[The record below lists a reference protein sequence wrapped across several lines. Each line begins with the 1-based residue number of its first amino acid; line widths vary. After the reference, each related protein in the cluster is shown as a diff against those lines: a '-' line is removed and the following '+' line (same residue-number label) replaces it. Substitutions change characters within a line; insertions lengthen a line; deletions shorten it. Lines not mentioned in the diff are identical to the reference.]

1 MQKRL
6 VLFNTIVFNAKETVT
21 HLEVAMG
28 QALLLFP
35 LLLLAELFNKVMES
49 NHRSSFKETTVY
61 I

>member
-6 VLFNTIVFNAKETVT
+6 LLFNAIIFHAKETVI

-35 LLLLAELFNKVMES
+35 FLLLAELFNKVMES
-49 NHRSSFKETTVY
+49 NHSSSFKETTVY